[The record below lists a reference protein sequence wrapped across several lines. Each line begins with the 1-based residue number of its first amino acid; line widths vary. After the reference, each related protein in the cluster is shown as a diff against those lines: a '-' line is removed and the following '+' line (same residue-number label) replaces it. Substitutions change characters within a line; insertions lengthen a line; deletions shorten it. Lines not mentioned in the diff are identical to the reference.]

1 MKLNVAGKMR
11 SSIMLCLFAL
21 IGQNRNMTEIANITS
36 TLTQLLAPLVTIIVL
51 IALPILVFNVLTKT
65 VLGKI

>member
-1 MKLNVAGKMR
+1 
-11 SSIMLCLFAL
+11 MLCLFAL
-21 IGQNRNMTEIANITS
+21 IGQNGNMTEIANITS